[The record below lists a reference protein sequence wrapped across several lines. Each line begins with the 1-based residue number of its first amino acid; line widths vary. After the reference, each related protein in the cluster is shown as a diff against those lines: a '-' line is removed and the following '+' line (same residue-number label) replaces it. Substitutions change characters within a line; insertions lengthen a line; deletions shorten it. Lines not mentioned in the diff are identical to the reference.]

1 VWRLL
6 KTRVDS
12 GDNRFNP
19 VLYWKFNMNLVKNKI
34 GLLFLLAL
42 QPISVIAQDE
52 HEKIYLRCKGAGTET
67 FISPA
72 VTDEKKKPGS
82 SNIEIRLNVFPWG
95 MGGSIDFPDDPGTTF
110 FPYKFGRNE
119 SGSLLKTVEHRV
131 KNGETYL
138 LKKEELSSTELTFEQ
153 RLSLDRITGRFEFD
167 FISKNPPITTILKW
181 KGSCSR
187 VSPKAKF

>member
-1 VWRLL
+1 
-6 KTRVDS
+6 
-12 GDNRFNP
+12 
-19 VLYWKFNMNLVKNKI
+19 MNLVTNKI

-82 SNIEIRLNVFPWG
+82 SNNEIRLNVFPWG
-95 MGGSIDFPDDPGTTF
+95 MGGSIDFPDDPGATF
-110 FPYKFGRNE
+110 SPYKFGRNE
-119 SGSLLKTVEHRV
+119 SGSLLKAVEHRV

-138 LKKEELSSTELTFEQ
+138 LKKEELPSTELTFEQ

-167 FISKNPPITTILKW
+167 FISKHPPITMILKW